1 MLFLMPVFAG
11 GGGGGGGG
19 HVVVPVPLRRSVAG
33 ASEGNTSFVLA
44 AERTQRRK
52 DPLNGFRDYT
62 GGWNISNQH
71 YWAVS
76 SSYIPFILFLLST
89 FEFRPCCRM

>member
-1 MLFLMPVFAG
+1 MLFLMWVFAG
-11 GGGGGGGG
+11 GGGGGGED
-19 HVVVPVPLRRSVAG
+19 HVVVPLRRSVVG

-44 AERTQRRK
+44 VERTQRK

-76 SSYIPFILFLLST
+76 SSYIPFILFLLLT
-89 FEFRPCCRM
+89 LL

>member
-1 MLFLMPVFAG
+1 MLFLTWVFAG
-11 GGGGGGGG
+11 GGGGGGGEA
-19 HVVVPVPLRRSVAG
+19 HVVVALRRSVAV

-76 SSYIPFILFLLST
+76 SSSYIPFILFLLLT
-89 FEFRPCCRM
+89 LL